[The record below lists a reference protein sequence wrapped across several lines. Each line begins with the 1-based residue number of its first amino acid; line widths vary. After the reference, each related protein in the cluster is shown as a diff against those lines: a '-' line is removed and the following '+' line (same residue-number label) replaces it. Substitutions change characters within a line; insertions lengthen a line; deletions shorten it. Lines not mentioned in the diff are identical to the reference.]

1 MFHNGIIME
10 YLIEYT
16 SDPSSPVGEWTMVHS
31 TDTMETLTD
40 LVCLTE
46 YNISVSARTTV
57 PEFGPQAFT
66 ADLVQTL
73 NYSKCHVQQVYEST
87 YSLCN
92 CICYPT

>member
-16 SDPSSPVGEWTMVHS
+16 SDLSLSVGEWTMLRS

-40 LVCLTE
+40 LVCFTE

-57 PEFGPQAFT
+57 PEFGPWAFT
-66 ADLVQTL
+66 ADVVRTF
-73 NYSKCHVQQVYEST
+73 NYSKCHVEEVYE
-87 YSLCN
+87 
-92 CICYPT
+92 YP